1 MNDIASEP
9 GIADVIIEG
18 MPFSDEIIA
27 WCHKYPE
34 FKEALKVSNPD
45 RFHALGMVLTSVPSA
60 KPADYVVGF
69 VAYDMVKK
77 QFKQDF
83 IVDVG
88 NQHDEF
94 VLYTKLPSKH
104 YGKYVQSMKSFYTI
118 YGKNGSYKGAHHFDL
133 QYLLDMGNEDLS
145 ERARLVIKKGQAII
159 DAGGR
164 RQVGQVELTET
175 LAKIRAEKAKH
186 GIFYINKQ

>member
-1 MNDIASEP
+1 MAPFSNDTGKVNKEIS
-9 GIADVIIEG
+9 IADVIIEG

-27 WCHKYPE
+27 WCYKHPE

-45 RFHALGMVLTSVPSA
+45 RFHALGMVLTSTPNA
-60 KPADYVVGF
+60 KPDDCVIGF

-88 NQHDEF
+88 NKHNDF
-94 VLYTKLPSKH
+94 VLYTKLPSKL
-104 YGKYVQSMKSFYTI
+104 YGKYIQSMKSFYAI

-133 QYLLDMGNEDLS
+133 QYLLDMKNEDLS
-145 ERARLVIKKGQAII
+145 ERARLVIKKGRAII
-159 DAGGR
+159 QTGGR
-164 RQVGQVELTET
+164 RPISQVELTDT
-175 LAKIRAEKAKH
+175 LAKIRAEKAKV
-186 GIFYINKQ
+186 